1 MIIVLSPSKALD
13 FSPSEISNYSQPR
26 LLDESQRLIDTV
38 SSFNPE
44 EVSHLMSI
52 SEKLGLLNWQR
63 FQDFQRPFSLD
74 NAKQALL
81 AFKGD
86 VYTGIETESYTDED
100 FNFAQNHL
108 RILSGL
114 YGLLRPMDIIQPY
127 RLEMGTRLKN
137 DRGNNLYQFWGQKI
151 ADLMNQDQAEIDS
164 AVLVNLASNEYFKAV
179 AQKTLK
185 ARVLTLAFK
194 ENKSGQF
201 KTIGIHAKKAR
212 GMMTN
217 FIIKNRLTD
226 PETFKEFDVA
236 GYAFNP
242 GLSSQD
248 EWVFSR

>member
-1 MIIVLSPSKALD
+1 
-13 FSPSEISNYSQPR
+13 
-26 LLDESQRLIDTV
+26 
-38 SSFNPE
+38 
-44 EVSHLMSI
+44 
-52 SEKLGLLNWQR
+52 
-63 FQDFQRPFSLD
+63 
-74 NAKQALL
+74 
-81 AFKGD
+81 
-86 VYTGIETESYTDED
+86 
-100 FNFAQNHL
+100 
-108 RILSGL
+108 
-114 YGLLRPMDIIQPY
+114 MDIIQPY

-212 GMMTN
+212 GMMAN
-217 FIIKNRLTD
+217 FIIKNRLTN
-226 PETFKEFDVA
+226 PETFKAFNLA
-236 GYAFNP
+236 GYAFNS

>member
-100 FNFAQNHL
+100 FNFA
-108 RILSGL
+108 
-114 YGLLRPMDIIQPY
+114 
-127 RLEMGTRLKN
+127 
-137 DRGNNLYQFWGQKI
+137 
-151 ADLMNQDQAEIDS
+151 
-164 AVLVNLASNEYFKAV
+164 
-179 AQKTLK
+179 
-185 ARVLTLAFK
+185 
-194 ENKSGQF
+194 
-201 KTIGIHAKKAR
+201 
-212 GMMTN
+212 
-217 FIIKNRLTD
+217 
-226 PETFKEFDVA
+226 
-236 GYAFNP
+236 
-242 GLSSQD
+242 
-248 EWVFSR
+248 